1 MLASK
6 NSSLSIGAVA
16 SEVGID
22 DAFYF
27 ARKFKEFFGK
37 SPREYGKTSQ
47 RAHYKRTR
55 CDVSIKINLLIPAYS
70 KVQLHANWDRS
81 VLDY

>member
-1 MLASK
+1 MRKAAQLLASK

-37 SPREYGKTSQ
+37 SPREYRK
-47 RAHYKRTR
+47 
-55 CDVSIKINLLIPAYS
+55 DVAAGTL
-70 KVQLHANWDRS
+70 
-81 VLDY
+81 